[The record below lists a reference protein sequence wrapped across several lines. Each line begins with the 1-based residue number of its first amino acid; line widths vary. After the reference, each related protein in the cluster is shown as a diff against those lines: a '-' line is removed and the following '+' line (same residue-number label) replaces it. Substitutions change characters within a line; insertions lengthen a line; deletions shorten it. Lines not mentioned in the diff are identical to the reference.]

1 MKVTVYIEKN
11 DFDEFFKWMNRIGL
25 GIYSTPPIRFSH
37 REEDI
42 QDPLRVIL
50 DSREYTLIK
59 DVKKDIEDIQK
70 NIGPLEM
77 DFSPV
82 CTASHLLVIQDVI
95 REAERKDLLP
105 EVVYTAIQ
113 VALQLPDITP
123 TEATVIAEH
132 ECLGVRGDNEYE

>member
-25 GIYSTPPIRFSH
+25 GIYSTPPINFSH

-42 QDPLRVIL
+42 QDPLKVTL

-70 NIGPLEM
+70 LHGPLEI

-82 CTASHLLVIQDVI
+82 CTASHLLVIQDVL
-95 REAERKDLLP
+95 REASRKDLLA
-105 EVVYTAIQ
+105 EVVFSAIQ
-113 VALQLPDITP
+113 VALQLPDISP
-123 TEATVIAEH
+123 TEAIVMAEH
-132 ECLGVRGDNEYE
+132 EWLGIRGDIENE

>member
-25 GIYSTPPIRFSH
+25 GIYSTPTVKFSH

-42 QDPLRVIL
+42 QDPLKVAL

-70 NIGPLEM
+70 MHGPLEI

-82 CTASHLLVIQDVI
+82 STASHLLIIQDVL
-95 REAERKDLLP
+95 REAERKDLLA
-105 EVVYTAIQ
+105 EVVFSAIQ
-113 VALQLPDITP
+113 VALQLPDISP
-123 TEATVIAEH
+123 TEAIVMAEH
-132 ECLGVRGDNEYE
+132 EWLGIRGDSEYE

>member
-25 GIYSTPPIRFSH
+25 GIYSTPTVKFSH

-42 QDPLRVIL
+42 QDPLKVTL

-70 NIGPLEM
+70 MHGPLEI

-82 CTASHLLVIQDVI
+82 STASHLLIIQDVL
-95 REAERKDLLP
+95 REAERKDLLA
-105 EVVYTAIQ
+105 EVVFSAIQ
-113 VALQLPDITP
+113 VALQLPDISP
-123 TEATVIAEH
+123 TEAIVMAEH
-132 ECLGVRGDNEYE
+132 EWLGIRGDSEYE

>member
-25 GIYSTPPIRFSH
+25 GIYSTPTVNFSH

-42 QDPLRVIL
+42 QDPLRVTL

-70 NIGPLEM
+70 THGPLEL

-82 CTASHLLVIQDVI
+82 STASHLLIIQDVL
-95 REAERKDLLP
+95 REAERKDLLT
-105 EVVYTAIQ
+105 EVVFSAIQ

-123 TEATVIAEH
+123 TEAIVMAEH
-132 ECLGVRGDNEYE
+132 EWLGIRGDIENE